1 MIANFLKKP
10 LVFWIIITA
19 STLLFVYAV
28 RSIMT
33 PFVLGIVIAY
43 FLDPLADRLEKHMSR
58 SWAVT
63 IIAVVFT
70 VIITFITLLI
80 VPALVNQIVALVSS
94 LPAVLASAEAFLY
107 GALNWVSEKL
117 PFIDI
122 PVGSIPEQGQSLS
135 SYFESEE
142 GGAVLKEI
150 QNFVTS
156 YFGDIASGVKAIVS
170 KIWSGSMA
178 IIGLFSVI
186 LVTPVVTIYF
196 LYDWNKLMAEV
207 DRWIPRSRVE
217 LVRTLAKDVDET
229 LAAFIRGQIMVC
241 VFLAV
246 FYAIALLLVGL
257 NYWLIVGI
265 LIGALSF
272 IPYVGA
278 IFGFTV
284 AMVLALFQF
293 DSFGPI
299 IAVLVVFFAGQF
311 LEGQFVT
318 PRLVGNR
325 VGLHPL
331 WVIFA
336 LMAGG
341 VLLGFLGVL
350 TAIPLAAVIG
360 VFVRF
365 GFQCYR
371 GSCYYGGQG
380 EEEINKPIVKFDEDP
395 PNDETSTLA

>member
-1 MIANFLKKP
+1 MNFLKKP
-10 LVFWIIITA
+10 GIFWLLVIVA
-19 STLLFVYAV
+19 VLLLLYSV

-43 FLDPLADRLEKHMSR
+43 FLDPLADRLETKMSR

-63 IIAVVFT
+63 IIAVVFSFVFT
-70 VIITFITLLI
+70 MIMVLVI
-80 VPALVNQIVALVSS
+80 PALVKQIIALVSS
-94 LPAVLASAEAFLY
+94 LPAVLANAETFFY
-107 GALNWVSEKL
+107 NALNWLGNKL
-117 PFIDI
+117 PFIEL
-122 PVGSIPEQGQSLS
+122 PVSAIPEPGQSLA
-135 SYFESEE
+135 SYFESEQ

-156 YFGDIASGVKAIVS
+156 YFGDIASGVKAVVS
-170 KIWSGSMA
+170 RIWSGSMA
-178 IIGLFSVI
+178 VIGLISLI

-196 LYDWNKLMAEV
+196 LYEWNRMVADI
-207 DRWIPRSRVE
+207 DRWLPRSRINVI
-217 LVRTLAKDVDET
+217 RKLANDVDQT
-229 LAAFIRGQIMVC
+229 LAAFIRGQMLVC
-241 VFLAV
+241 LFLAI
-246 FYAIALLLVGL
+246 FYAIALLLIGL

-265 LIGALSF
+265 IIGALSF

-278 IFGFTV
+278 IIGFSI

-311 LEGQFVT
+311 LEGQFIT

-336 LMAGG
+336 LLAGG
-341 VLLGFLGVL
+341 VLFGFIGVL
-350 TAIPLAAVIG
+350 TAIPTAAVIG

-365 GFQCYR
+365 GFQRYM
-371 GSCYYGGQG
+371 GSGYYDPAACGDQG
-380 EEEINKPIVKFDEDP
+380 KPLVKFDEDP
-395 PNDETSTLA
+395 PQDESTTLV